1 MLKRFSTAKKPKSSQ
16 NGGIRGAEI
25 PEPITTKFC
34 MSGAV
39 HDLMTHVN
47 FGENRLR
54 GVGMARGQ
62 ILAFSINLLRR
73 HYNTLSHYRA
83 SV

>member
-1 MLKRFSTAKKPKSSQ
+1 VLKRFSTAKNLSPVKMTVLEEQKPPNRSLQ
-16 NGGIRGAEI
+16 NFA
-25 PEPITTKFC
+25 C
-34 MSGAV
+34 QVQS
-39 HDLMTHVN
+39 VN

-62 ILAFSINLLRR
+62 ILAFSINLLCR